1 MIRIALL
8 AFALTATFV
17 VGAPISP
24 AQSRTEPKTHPKQKP
39 QPQIQIEPTNTPL
52 VFEPNRGQAP
62 ANVQWLARGS
72 GFNIVLGTDGASVE
86 YHDAVPAAAVEAPV
100 AKTSSAL
107 MMMKVSTK
115 RTPPKVSV
123 VKMHMTGGSAWKM
136 DGEGPTG
143 GTSNYFI
150 GKKREAWHTNI
161 PQYAQV
167 KVASAY
173 DGIDMVFHG
182 NQSSME
188 YDFVVAPGADP
199 KKIQLQFDGAAN
211 MHLDQEHGELVLTT
225 PSGREMRHGQPRMY
239 QQVGGKKVSVKGGY
253 EIQKDGTAKFNVGAY
268 DNKLPLVIDPTVRFT
283 RFLGGSDSDQVNG
296 VTYDPTGNSYVAG
309 VTYSNNFPVVGG
321 IQGDQSGEDAFVTK
335 LGPTGNI
342 LFSTYLGGDGYD
354 IANGIAVD
362 ESGVYV
368 TGSTGSDDF
377 PLNQQYDGQ
386 LNGEDDAFLTKL
398 SLLGNDL
405 VYSTYL
411 GGSGGEAGYGIAVD
425 ANQSAYVAGLTNSN
439 DFPIFPTGAFERYP
453 QSDQEFVPFNGFVAK
468 FAPAGNSL
476 VYTTYLGG
484 SDIDIIG
491 AITLDSSLSA
501 YVTGGTCSADFPYA
515 GYYSNANP
523 GGCTAFAT
531 KLSPAGDSVYYS
543 TFLGAA
549 STFGTGISLDGAG
562 NAYIEGTDYIGSG
575 KTTTSEV
582 FVTKLTPV
590 GKTVYFR
597 LLVGGD
603 GASVGTGIA
612 TDAAG
617 DTYVVGSTSAT
628 NFPGEP
634 PITPNP
640 TAGILV
646 KLDKNGEGPI
656 YTFLLGAQ
664 INAVAVYK
672 PPTPIGRLLTYPTI
686 YTGGY
691 RYSGGTETSNQ
702 DAFVVKLD
710 EKPGIVNEP

>member
-1 MIRIALL
+1 MIRNLLL
-8 AFALTATFV
+8 AFVLMGTLLAA
-17 VGAPISP
+17 APRP
-24 AQSRTEPKTHPKQKP
+24 MAQTKTDPKTQPKQKP
-39 QPQIQIEPTNTPL
+39 QPAIVLQPLNSQL

-72 GFNIVLGTDGASVE
+72 GFNIALGTDGASVE
-86 YHDAVPAAAVEAPV
+86 YHDAVPAAAVAAPV

-107 MMMKVSTK
+107 LTMKVSPK
-115 RTPPKVSV
+115 RLAPKVSV
-123 VKMHMTGGSAWKM
+123 VKMHLTGGSSWKA
-136 DGEGPTG
+136 EGTNPTG
-143 GTSNYFI
+143 GTSNYFL

-167 KVASAY
+167 KVAGAY
-173 DGIDMVFHG
+173 EGIDMVFHG
-182 NQSSME
+182 NQSSLE

-199 KKIQLQFDGAAN
+199 KRIQLEFDGAAN
-211 MHLDQEHGELVLTT
+211 MHLDQEQGELVLTT
-225 PSGREMRHGQPRMY
+225 PSGREMRHGQPKMY

-253 EIQKDGTAKFNVGAY
+253 EIQKDGTAKFSVGAY
-268 DNKLPLVIDPTVRFT
+268 NNKLPLVIDPTVQFT
-283 RFLGGSDSDQVNG
+283 RFLGGSDSDQANG
-296 VTYDPTGNSYVAG
+296 VTYDPNGNSYVAG
-309 VTYSNNFPVVGG
+309 VTYSNNFQVVGG

-354 IANGIAVD
+354 IANAIAVD

-411 GGSGGEAGYGIAVD
+411 GGSGGESGYGIVVD

-439 DFPIFPTGAFERYP
+439 DFPLFPTGAFERYP

-491 AITLDSSLSA
+491 AIALDSSLSA
-501 YVTGGTCSADFPYA
+501 YVTGGTCSSDFPYA

-549 STFGTGISLDGAG
+549 STYGTGISLDGAG

-575 KTTTSEV
+575 KTATSEV

-646 KLDKNGEGPI
+646 KLDNDGTGPI

-664 INAVAVYK
+664 INAVAVFK
-672 PPTPIGRLLTYPTI
+672 PPPRIGGLPTYATI
-686 YTGGY
+686 YTAGY
-691 RYSGGTETSNQ
+691 RYSGGTANSNQ
-702 DAFVVKLD
+702 DAFVVKLS
-710 EKPGIVNEP
+710 EAFGVVNEP